1 MAQSLTGRKD
11 VSEPAAPNGER
22 TPPPGRQKIE
32 KALKSLLEN
41 KEFGAITTAEI
52 AKTAGVTEALIYK
65 YFKDKR
71 DLLYQVLARDL
82 ENHLEQAQLHLK
94 GINGARNKIRKLIW
108 FYLNAY
114 AEERVFGQMV
124 MLEVLSFHDFY
135 QSAPYQVLKKF
146 AILELG
152 ILKEG
157 IETGEIRNDLPP
169 ALIRQVI
176 RGSIENTCLAWVKI
190 SQKISPDELTE
201 NLCQLLFKG
210 IEKPSPGKSTN

>member
-11 VSEPAAPNGER
+11 VFEPAAPNGDR

-32 KALKSLLEN
+32 KALRSLLEN
-41 KEFGAITTAEI
+41 KEFSAITTAEI

-82 ENHLEQAQLHLK
+82 EHHLEQAQLHLK
-94 GINGARNKIRKLIW
+94 GISGARNKIRKLIW
-108 FYLNAY
+108 FYLNSY
-114 AEERVFGQMV
+114 AEERVFGQML

-135 QSAPYQVLKKF
+135 QSPPFQVLKKF

-157 IETGEIRNDLPP
+157 IEAGEIRNDLPP

-210 IEKPSPGKSTN
+210 IEKP

>member
-1 MAQSLTGRKD
+1 VAQSLTGRKD
-11 VSEPAAPNGER
+11 VSEPAAPNGDR

-32 KALKSLLEN
+32 KALRSLLEN
-41 KEFGAITTAEI
+41 KEFSAITTSEI

-82 ENHLEQAQLHLK
+82 EHHLELAQLHLK

-114 AEERVFGQMV
+114 AEERVFGQML

-135 QSAPYQVLKKF
+135 QSAPFQVLKKF
-146 AILELG
+146 ASLELG

-157 IETGEIRNDLPP
+157 IETGEIRADLPP

-201 NLCQLLFKG
+201 NLCRLLFKG
-210 IEKPSPGKSTN
+210 IEKP